1 MAVLGSW
8 VVLGWFSSNLWRCEC
23 LQSYSLFKAPLKVFE
38 TYSCLFLLIFVFSL
52 SSSVFSS
59 PSVFAQENIRPTRA
73 NVHQKQVINRN
84 KLTVSVITG
93 EVASTHLRMASD
105 MANALDG
112 KDGNSLRIIPV
123 VGKGGVQNFLDILFL
138 KGIDMGI
145 VQQGQLKYL
154 QVQDP
159 KLYADVKSR
168 MQFISKLYNAEF
180 HLIVPRR
187 ITSMKMLQGK
197 KVSFGQKLGS
207 SDVIARTI
215 FDKLNVDVDRV
226 HEDLSAG
233 LNKLKSGELSGV
245 AVVGGAPI
253 QGINDIALGDD
264 FHFLPIDPKTV
275 GLKPYFNLIDDF
287 LPTKITSDQY
297 PGMIEKDGFVSSIA
311 SGALLVVYKWAPKS
325 KRYKKL
331 DVFVQGFFNGFDE
344 FLRPSRHPK
353 WREVSLHA
361 NVPGWTRFQP
371 AADWLSKRRQ
381 EIGQEVSAGEMKIAM
396 DVFVRQYMKV
406 GTSDEVTILQRDDI
420 WAGMRRVFGRW
431 WTG

>member
-1 MAVLGSW
+1 
-8 VVLGWFSSNLWRCEC
+8 
-23 LQSYSLFKAPLKVFE
+23 LFF
-38 TYSCLFLLIFVFSL
+38 LIFVFTL
-52 SSSVFSS
+52 SSSVVFSS
-59 PSVFAQENIRPTRA
+59 SVVAQDAVRPATA

-84 KLTVSVITG
+84 KLAVSVITG
-93 EVASTHLRMASD
+93 EVASTHLRMAAD

-112 KDGNSLRIIPV
+112 EDENSLRVIPI
-123 VGKGGVQNFLDILFL
+123 VGKGGVQNILDILFL

-154 QVQDP
+154 QTQNP
-159 KLYADVKSR
+159 KLYADVKTR

-180 HLIVPRR
+180 HLIVPRS
-187 ITSMKMLQGK
+187 ITSMSMLQGK

-215 FDKLNVDVDRV
+215 FDNLNVNVDRV
-226 HEDLSAG
+226 HEDLSSS
-233 LNKLKSGELSGV
+233 LTKLKSGELSGV

-264 FHFLPIDPKTV
+264 FHFLPIDPNTV
-275 GLKPYFNLIDDF
+275 GLESYFNLIDDF
-287 LPTKITSDQY
+287 LPTKITAEQY
-297 PGMIEKDGFVSSIA
+297 PGMIRKDGFVSSIA
-311 SGALLVVYKWAPKS
+311 SGVLLVVYKWAPKS

-331 DVFVQGFFNGFDE
+331 DVFVQRFFNGFDA

-361 NVPGWTRFQP
+361 KVPGWTRFQP
-371 AADWLSKRRQ
+371 AVDWLRKRRQ

-431 WTG
+431 WSV